1 MQRLVEARLRAVYCR
16 ARLQLL
22 RMAARKW
29 RAQIIYSTLVRR
41 FTARY
46 FSAAAGDALSLVSFA
61 CAIG

>member
-29 RAQIIYSTLVRR
+29 GAQNFCSALVRR
-41 FTARY
+41 FTAR
-46 FSAAAGDALSLVSFA
+46 
-61 CAIG
+61 